1 MFLPFTITG
10 NLIGKA
16 KRKNGEKMMDLFQS
30 FLHNIHLI
38 KNMLKLQI
46 KSKGVWQVTPTKHD
60 WDHVDFVGQ
69 DSTDTKRTRDELQQ
83 FWHGLAEDLVQ
94 SEQLTSTNK

>member
-16 KRKNGEKMMDLFQS
+16 KEKEWRKMMDLFQS

-60 WDHVDFVGQ
+60 WDHVDFVAK
-69 DSTDTKRTRDELQQ
+69 T
-83 FWHGLAEDLVQ
+83 VQ
-94 SEQLTSTNK
+94 IQNVLEMNCNSSGMVLLKI